1 MILSVRYGCRFLL
14 PDIKMII
21 EIKEQYMKKKR
32 TFIGILVIIIAVA
45 LDQLTKQWA
54 VAALKGKESLV
65 LIKGVLEFSYL
76 ENTGAAFGSFRGLQI
91 PLILVT
97 LVIIA
102 FVIFKLITLPDSP
115 RFQPIRIC
123 GLFLISGAAGS
134 LIDRVMNRYV
144 ADFIYFVP
152 IDFPKFNVADC
163 YVTVTVFVLIF
174 LFLFYYKSEETDI
187 IISLKAKQNRHS

>member
-1 MILSVRYGCRFLL
+1 
-14 PDIKMII
+14 
-21 EIKEQYMKKKR
+21 MKKKH
-32 TFIGILVIIIAVA
+32 ILAGFLIMLIAIA
-45 LDQLTKQWA
+45 LDQVTKQWA

-65 LIKGVLEFSYL
+65 LIKGVLELSYL
-76 ENTGAAFGSFRGLQI
+76 ENTGAAFGSFRGLQL

-102 FVIFKLITLPDSP
+102 FVIYKLITLPDNP
-115 RFQPIRIC
+115 RFNPIRIC
-123 GLFLISGAAGS
+123 GVFLISGAVGN

-144 ADFIYFVP
+144 VDFIYFVP
-152 IDFPKFNVADC
+152 INFPKFNVADC

-187 IISLKAKQNRHS
+187 IISLKKASKAETK

>member
-1 MILSVRYGCRFLL
+1 
-14 PDIKMII
+14 
-21 EIKEQYMKKKR
+21 MKKKQ
-32 TFIGILVIIIAVA
+32 TLIGILIMILAIT

-97 LVIIA
+97 LVIIV
-102 FVIFKLITLPDSP
+102 FVVYKLVTLPDNK
-115 RFQPIRIC
+115 RFYPIRIC
-123 GLFLISGAAGS
+123 GVFLISGAVGN

-144 ADFIYFVP
+144 VDFIYFVP

-174 LFLFYYKSEETDI
+174 LFLFYYKSEETDVI
-187 IISLKAKQNRHS
+187 FSFTVKKDGGNESSGKPD

>member
-1 MILSVRYGCRFLL
+1 MRKLL
-14 PDIKMII
+14 RRVSH
-21 EIKEQYMKKKR
+21 EKEADSDR
-32 TFIGILVIIIAVA
+32 
-45 LDQLTKQWA
+45 DQLTKQWA
-54 VAALKGKESLV
+54 VAVLKGKESLV

-97 LVIIA
+97 LVIIV
-102 FVIFKLITLPDSP
+102 FVVYKLVTLPDNK
-115 RFQPIRIC
+115 RFYPIRIC
-123 GLFLISGAAGS
+123 GVFLISGAVGN

-144 ADFIYFVP
+144 VDFIYFVP

-174 LFLFYYKSEETDI
+174 LFLFLRGNWVHGFEKRP
-187 IISLKAKQNRHS
+187 KKG

>member
-1 MILSVRYGCRFLL
+1 
-14 PDIKMII
+14 
-21 EIKEQYMKKKR
+21 MKKKR

-115 RFQPIRIC
+115 RFQRSCRIC
-123 GLFLISGAAGS
+123 
-134 LIDRVMNRYV
+134 
-144 ADFIYFVP
+144 
-152 IDFPKFNVADC
+152 
-163 YVTVTVFVLIF
+163 
-174 LFLFYYKSEETDI
+174 
-187 IISLKAKQNRHS
+187 

>member
-1 MILSVRYGCRFLL
+1 MNKKHIISGLL
-14 PDIKMII
+14 
-21 EIKEQYMKKKR
+21 
-32 TFIGILVIIIAVA
+32 LVIVAVA
-45 LDQLTKQWA
+45 LDRLTKYWA
-54 VAALKGKESLV
+54 VATLKGRESIV

-97 LVIIA
+97 IVIVAFLV
-102 FVIFKLITLPDSP
+102 FKLFALPMGK
-115 RFQPIRIC
+115 RYLPIRIC
-123 GLFLISGAAGS
+123 ALFLVSGAVGN

-144 ADFIYFVP
+144 VDFIYFVP

-174 LFLFYYKSEETDI
+174 LCLFYYTQEETDE
-187 IISLKAKQNRHS
+187 IISLRVNHRTKADEDEV

>member
-1 MILSVRYGCRFLL
+1 
-14 PDIKMII
+14 
-21 EIKEQYMKKKR
+21 MKKKQ
-32 TFIGILVIIIAVA
+32 TLTGILVMILAIA

-97 LVIIA
+97 LVIIV
-102 FVIFKLITLPDSP
+102 FVVYKLVTLPDNK
-115 RFQPIRIC
+115 RFYPIRMC
-123 GLFLISGAAGS
+123 GVFLISGAVGN

-144 ADFIYFVP
+144 VDFIYFSL
-152 IDFPKFNVADC
+152 IDFPVFNMADI
-163 YVTVTVFVLIF
+163 YVVCSGILLVILVCFKYKNDEDYHF
-174 LFLFYYKSEETDI
+174 LR
-187 IISLKAKQNRHS
+187 LKKD

>member
-1 MILSVRYGCRFLL
+1 
-14 PDIKMII
+14 
-21 EIKEQYMKKKR
+21 MKKKQ
-32 TFIGILVIIIAVA
+32 TLTGILIMILAIA

-54 VAALKGKESLV
+54 VAVLKGKESLV

-97 LVIIA
+97 LVIIV
-102 FVIFKLITLPDSP
+102 FMVYKLVTLPDNK
-115 RFQPIRIC
+115 RFYPIRIC
-123 GLFLISGAAGS
+123 GVFLISGAVGN

-144 ADFIYFVP
+144 VDFIYFVP

-163 YVTVTVFVLIF
+163 YVTVSVALLIILILFVYKEDDFEF
-174 LFLFYYKSEETDI
+174 LRLSKKGDNNE
-187 IISLKAKQNRHS
+187 

>member
-1 MILSVRYGCRFLL
+1 
-14 PDIKMII
+14 
-21 EIKEQYMKKKR
+21 MKKKQ
-32 TFIGILVIIIAVA
+32 TLTGILVMILAIA

-97 LVIIA
+97 LVIIV
-102 FVIFKLITLPDSP
+102 FVVYKLVTLPDNK
-115 RFQPIRIC
+115 RFYPIRMC
-123 GLFLISGAAGS
+123 GVFLISGAVGN

-144 ADFIYFVP
+144 VDFIYFVP

-163 YVTVTVFVLIF
+163 YVTVSVALLIILILFVYKEDDFEF
-174 LFLFYYKSEETDI
+174 LRLSKKGDNNE
-187 IISLKAKQNRHS
+187 

>member
-1 MILSVRYGCRFLL
+1 
-14 PDIKMII
+14 
-21 EIKEQYMKKKR
+21 MKKKQ
-32 TFIGILVIIIAVA
+32 TLTGILVMILAIA

-97 LVIIA
+97 LVIIV
-102 FVIFKLITLPDSP
+102 FVVYKLVTLPDNK
-115 RFQPIRIC
+115 RFYPIRMC
-123 GLFLISGAAGS
+123 GVFLISGAVGN

-144 ADFIYFVP
+144 VDFIYFVP

-163 YVTVTVFVLIF
+163 YVTVATAVLLI
-174 LFLFYYKSEETDI
+174 LLMKVYSDEDLAVLWQKRKES
-187 IISLKAKQNRHS
+187 

>member
-1 MILSVRYGCRFLL
+1 MRKVLRSVSY
-14 PDIKMII
+14 
-21 EIKEQYMKKKR
+21 EKKKQ
-32 TFIGILVIIIAVA
+32 TLIGILIMIIAIA

-102 FVIFKLITLPDSP
+102 FVVYKLVTLPDNP
-115 RFQPIRIC
+115 RFNPIRIC
-123 GLFLISGAAGS
+123 GVFPDQRGSRKSDRPCDESLRGRLYLFCS
-134 LIDRVMNRYV
+134 D
-144 ADFIYFVP
+144 
-152 IDFPKFNVADC
+152 
-163 YVTVTVFVLIF
+163 
-174 LFLFYYKSEETDI
+174 
-187 IISLKAKQNRHS
+187 

>member
-1 MILSVRYGCRFLL
+1 
-14 PDIKMII
+14 
-21 EIKEQYMKKKR
+21 MKKKQ
-32 TFIGILVIIIAVA
+32 TLTGILVMILAIA

-97 LVIIA
+97 LVIIV
-102 FVIFKLITLPDSP
+102 FVVYKLVTLPDNK
-115 RFQPIRIC
+115 RFYPIRMC
-123 GLFLISGAAGS
+123 GVFLISGAVGN

-144 ADFIYFVP
+144 VDFIYFSL
-152 IDFPKFNVADC
+152 IDFPVFNIADI
-163 YVTVTVFVLIF
+163 YVVCGGIVLVFLVVFKYKDEDFEF
-174 LFLFYYKSEETDI
+174 L
-187 IISLKAKQNRHS
+187 SLKIKDK

>member
-1 MILSVRYGCRFLL
+1 
-14 PDIKMII
+14 
-21 EIKEQYMKKKR
+21 MKKKQ
-32 TFIGILVIIIAVA
+32 TLTGILIMILAIA

-97 LVIIA
+97 FVIIA
-102 FVIFKLITLPDSP
+102 FVVYKLVTLPDNP
-115 RFQPIRIC
+115 RFNPIRIC
-123 GLFLISGAAGS
+123 GVFLISGAVGN

-144 ADFIYFVP
+144 VDFIYFVP

-163 YVTVTVFVLIF
+163 YVTVTVFILIF
-174 LFLFYYKSEETDI
+174 LFLFYYKSEETDV
-187 IISLKAKQNRHS
+187 IISLKTKKENNN

>member
-123 GLFLISGAAGS
+123 GLFLISGAAGN
-134 LIDRVMNRYV
+134 VV
-144 ADFIYFVP
+144 DFIYFVP

>member
-1 MILSVRYGCRFLL
+1 
-14 PDIKMII
+14 
-21 EIKEQYMKKKR
+21 MKKKH
-32 TFIGILVIIIAVA
+32 TLTGILIMILAIA

-97 LVIIA
+97 L
-102 FVIFKLITLPDSP
+102 PDNP
-115 RFQPIRIC
+115 RFNPIRIC
-123 GLFLISGAAGS
+123 GIFLISGAAGN

-144 ADFIYFVP
+144 VDFIYFVP

-163 YVTVTVFVLIF
+163 YVTVTVLVLIF
-174 LFLFYYKSEETDI
+174 LFLFYYKPEETDV
-187 IISLKAKQNRHS
+187 IISLKKTQKQQPGE